1 MNTLMKEFI
10 ELMLDKKVLQLLFM
24 QSIFKFEKNEFLMWW
39 WFAVVCMYI
48 CNCCYLFYLLSIVI
62 IDIMSLSREIH
73 RYLGKSGMQGNIEML
88 RQSGQDRMAN
98 SLVLPQSGK
107 LVQNRSQLNWT
118 WTHSH
123 IGTQNIHISQDTSP
137 CGNCHTKYNFDE

>member
-1 MNTLMKEFI
+1 
-10 ELMLDKKVLQLLFM
+10 
-24 QSIFKFEKNEFLMWW
+24 
-39 WFAVVCMYI
+39 
-48 CNCCYLFYLLSIVI
+48 
-62 IDIMSLSREIH
+62 MSLAREIH

>member
-1 MNTLMKEFI
+1 
-10 ELMLDKKVLQLLFM
+10 
-24 QSIFKFEKNEFLMWW
+24 
-39 WFAVVCMYI
+39 
-48 CNCCYLFYLLSIVI
+48 
-62 IDIMSLSREIH
+62 MSLAREIH

-123 IGTQNIHISQDTSP
+123 IGTHNIHISQDTSP
-137 CGNCHTKYNFDE
+137 CSNCHTKYNFDE